1 MSNITT
7 KFFSKKVSE
16 SFISEIS
23 GNVYYFAVGRA
34 EPWTNEN
41 SPDLSID
48 TTKAVNDFKR
58 HVLFGK
64 RIKPDAIINLVQRYF
79 WMSGTVYAQYD
90 DIDADLYA
98 KPFYVINS
106 YNNVYKCL
114 FNNNGVPSTSEP
126 TLVQTSTFSGS
137 DGYVWKYMYT
147 LSSANNSK
155 FSTSAYMAVEPNTS
169 VTSAAS
175 NGAID
180 IVLVTNPGVGYTG
193 YVTGYIKSVISNTV
207 FQIESSSVLSVDNF
221 YYNTSGFYIAAG
233 TGEGQLTTI
242 SNYIVNS
249 SGHYVYTA
257 DAIASPALDLTSQF
271 RIAPQI
277 LITGD
282 GTGAKAFCTV
292 NTFSYSI
299 DKITMLSTGNNYS
312 YANVSIIAN
321 PTYGT
326 GAAARAIIPPFG
338 GHGADTITELGSR
351 LLGISVF
358 FTNTESNTIS
368 TEVSF
373 RQGGII
379 TAPKKYTAP
388 VASITFNANTNVSNT
403 YDSISI
409 LNANTNFKSGDL
421 IQYVVSAGNTAVSG
435 LSNGSFYYVV
445 SSNTT
450 AIQLS
455 NTLDGAAINITSGA
469 TETGHTLYSNS
480 LMCSTTFNALTIL
493 NITTGTS
500 TFSQNEVILG
510 STSGATGYV
519 AFANSTVAKITMIQ
533 GNFFA
538 NSSFGETIT
547 GTTSSVSATINPG
560 GINNPDISPLNFRV
574 MHVDNVEYIQRSNT
588 SNEQGYLI
596 VTL

>member
-7 KFFSKKVSE
+7 HFFSKKVSQA
-16 SFISEIS
+16 FINEIS
-23 GNVYYFAVGRA
+23 GNVYYFAAGRA
-34 EPWTNEN
+34 MPWSDEN
-41 SPDLSID
+41 NPDLSVD
-48 TTKAVNDFKR
+48 TTQKINEFKR
-58 HVLFGK
+58 NILFGK
-64 RIKPDAIINLVQRYF
+64 RIKPDAIVNLVQRYF
-79 WMSGTVYAQYD
+79 WLGGTVYAQYD
-90 DIDADLYA
+90 DTDPNLYSE
-98 KPFYVINS
+98 PFYVINS

-114 FNNNGVPSTSEP
+114 FNNNGAQSTSEP
-126 TLVQTSTFSGS
+126 TLIQTTNFTTA

-169 VTSAAS
+169 VTAAAS

-193 YVTGYIKSVISNTV
+193 YVSGSIKNVISNTV
-207 FQIESSSVLSVDNF
+207 FQIESPDVLSVDNF
-221 YYNTSGFYIAAG
+221 YYNTSGFYVTDG
-233 TGEGQLTTI
+233 TGEGQLTTV

-249 SGHYVYTA
+249 AGHFVYTS
-257 DAIASPALDLTSQF
+257 DALNSPALDLTSEF

-277 LITGD
+277 LISGD
-282 GTGAKAFCTV
+282 GTGAKAFSTV
-292 NTFSYSI
+292 NTSSYSI
-299 DKITMLSTGNNYS
+299 DKIYVLSPGNNYS

-321 PTYGT
+321 PTYGS
-326 GAAARAIIPPFG
+326 GATARAIIPPYG
-338 GHGADTITELGSR
+338 GHGSDIVTELGSR

-358 FTNTESNTIS
+358 YNNNESNSIS

-379 TAPKKYTAP
+379 TAPQKYTAP
-388 VASITFNANTNVSNT
+388 VASVTFNANTNVSNT
-403 YDSISI
+403 YDAIY
-409 LNANTNFKSGDL
+409 LANANTNFKNGDL
-421 IQYVVSAGNTAVSG
+421 IRYVVSAGNTAVSG

-455 NTLDGAAINITSGA
+455 SSLDGAAINLTSGA

-480 LMCSTTFNALTIL
+480 AMCSNTFNALTIL
-493 NITTGTS
+493 SITTGTS
-500 TFSQNEVILG
+500 TFSANELVIG
-510 STSGATGYV
+510 TNSGAAGYV
-519 AFANSTVAKITMIQ
+519 AFANATVAKVSMLHGT
-533 GNFFA
+533 FLA

-547 GTTSSVSATINPG
+547 GTSSSVAATINPN
-560 GINNPDISPLNFRV
+560 GINNSDIAPFSFRV

-588 SNEQGYLI
+588 ANEQGYLI